1 MVCRPRLL
9 MGFLAGVA
17 ALALVSFAAAQSS
30 GAGDLGASGEVSE
43 SGKAYLT
50 VLLDPSE
57 ALLYID
63 GDLQPAGS
71 ADNILVLSP
80 GEHRIEARFGG
91 YASVWR
97 VLTLRAGRQ
106 NEALKLKLRPTG
118 GVLTIYALD
127 QAATLEIDAKPVGQ
141 GQWEGVLP
149 IGVHTVRITDGDKS
163 RQLAVMITPAG
174 EHQVIQEQ
182 HGELRTNSPPPGSS
196 SVSRPY
202 RPPLTNPP
210 RQGFYVHGY
219 GVLLTPVTSAVDH
232 ERSDRVHGG
241 PGGSLRIGYRFL
253 EWVGAELLV
262 QYSALSVT
270 GALLT
275 GPDADYDLG
284 SARVGAAFR
293 LMVPSRT
300 VVRFIATLGGG
311 PVFDILSWAP
321 STSGTAY
328 QDIDGWNGFGQLELG
343 VQFEWVGLLADFAVQ
358 TAMQSTGGLAV
369 AEVGQS
375 AFGGR
380 PMITIGPM
388 LGLGYGFW

>member
-1 MVCRPRLL
+1 MDRLHRLL
-9 MGFLAGVA
+9 MGCMSAGLTLALAG
-17 ALALVSFAAAQSS
+17 LAGAQPT
-30 GAGDLGASGEVSE
+30 GAGDPGASAAGPE

-50 VLLDPSE
+50 VLINPPE
-57 ALLYID
+57 ALLFID
-63 GDLQPAGS
+63 GELQPAGS
-71 ADNILVLSP
+71 VDNIVALSP

-97 VLTLRAGRQ
+97 VVKLRPGRQ

-118 GVLTIYALD
+118 GVLSIYALD
-127 QAATLEIDAKPVGQ
+127 PTTTLTIDDKPVGQ

-149 IGVHTVRITDGDKS
+149 IGVHIVTITDADKR
-163 RQLAVMITPAG
+163 RQMAVMITPAG

-196 SVSRPY
+196 AVSRPY
-202 RPPLTNPP
+202 RPPLTSPP

-219 GVLLTPVTSAVDH
+219 GALLTPLTSALDH

-253 EWVGAELLV
+253 EWAGAELLV
-262 QYSALSVT
+262 QYAALSVT
-270 GALLT
+270 GSLPT
-275 GPDADYDLG
+275 RPEADYDLG

-293 LMVPSRT
+293 VMVPART

-311 PVFDILSWAP
+311 PVFDILNWYP
-321 STSGTAY
+321 STHGTPY
-328 QDIDGWNGFGQLELG
+328 QDVEGWNGFGQLELG
-343 VQFEWVGLLADFAVQ
+343 VQLEWASLLADFAVQ

-369 AEVGQS
+369 TEAEKS
-375 AFGGR
+375 AFDGQ
-380 PMITIGPM
+380 PMITVGPM